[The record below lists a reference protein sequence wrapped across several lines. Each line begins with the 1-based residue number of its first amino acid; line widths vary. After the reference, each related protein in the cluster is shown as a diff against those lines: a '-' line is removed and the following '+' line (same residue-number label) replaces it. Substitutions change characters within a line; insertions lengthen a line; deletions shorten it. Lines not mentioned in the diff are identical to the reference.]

1 MRLNDNQIRAIET
14 NAIHARDYDLATLAH
29 DALVSPTA
37 RALVQGR
44 HVPCGECGEPVS
56 DAALV
61 AAQDARIASFPGPAP
76 AVTTEARAHNDCDHP
91 ELGVC
96 GAAEGYTPAGVA

>member
-1 MRLNDNQIRAIET
+1 MKNPIKLTDGD
-14 NAIHARDYDLATLAH
+14 HLLPCGATLTVHGGLPKHLTMPGA
-29 DALVSPTA
+29 
-37 RALVQGR
+37 VQGR

-76 AVTTEARAHNDCDHP
+76 AVTTEARAHHDCDDP
-91 ELGVC
+91 GAGTR
-96 GAAEGYTPAGVA
+96 GAAEGYAPSGVA